1 MDRYHEQQR
10 RSDRPIHAFL
20 KERVGNSCHVLAE
33 LLALEA
39 GNLTPRHL
47 KMAREELN
55 RIMGTVEQ
63 TSDMVQPDDGG
74 WTLGSVEGESGER
87 WN

>member
-20 KERVGNSCHVLAE
+20 KERVGNSCHVLAD

-39 GNLTPRHL
+39 GNLAPRHL
-47 KMAREELN
+47 EMAREELN
-55 RIMGTVEQ
+55 KIMGTVEQ
-63 TSDMVQPDDGG
+63 TSHMVQPDVCG
-74 WTLGSVEGESGER
+74 WTMGSAEGEPGGR